1 MNRIGAMN
9 RAATSSLLLRNEV
22 SKEENKEK
30 EVKVGHQ
37 DLGSSPT
44 FGMSSTAT
52 AATTTT
58 STSMISID
66 ATNYRG
72 STPATTTTPPP
83 HRGSFNEFFGQSS
96 LRWIRNLPVF
106 TVLCNA
112 LHES

>member
-1 MNRIGAMN
+1 MN
-9 RAATSSLLLRNEV
+9 RAATSSLLLKNEV
-22 SKEENKEK
+22 SEEENKEK

-58 STSMISID
+58 TSTSMISID

-72 STPATTTTPPP
+72 SAPATTTTPPVQ
-83 HRGSFNEFFGQSS
+83 GNLLKGIDIWSGAAQYGVQ
-96 LRWIRNLPVF
+96 LR
-106 TVLCNA
+106 
-112 LHES
+112 EY